1 MSDPTP
7 DEPTSEAEDV
17 GTNVGAAPQRRGRPA
32 LKAAALVGVAA
43 VAIGGLVLIAT
54 SRGNG
59 VSQPAEAA
67 ESVCVPVVMVVR
79 HAEDANGPEPRLTTG
94 GKLHASL
101 YPEMF
106 ESYMS
111 EAHSIGAGGV
121 DAMPCPVGR
130 VIAINPNKNDDN
142 VNPSTNPYN
151 TILPY
156 ATAADITVE
165 VVDPDGVP
173 YTGSYVW
180 NTDRRKALL
189 DNADFSGDE
198 EPTSTI
204 VAWNKAGLNP
214 TAAEAEELKKYNKSA
229 ATYTAEDGLLKKL
242 PTTFTFEA
250 NGDHYTPP
258 RNHFWVFAQQDPT
271 TGTFAIA
278 KRYEQQYSKDGT
290 NWYVQPILPD
300 TDKPTSLRVGPT
312 V

>member
-7 DEPTSEAEDV
+7 DEPISEAEDV
-17 GTNVGAAPQRRGRPA
+17 GTNVGATPQRRGRPA

-43 VAIGGLVLIAT
+43 IALGGLALIAT
-54 SRGNG
+54 SRGDG
-59 VSQPAEAA
+59 VSRRAEGA

-79 HAEDANGPEPRLTTG
+79 HAEDINGPPPVLTTG

-101 YPEMF
+101 YPQMF
-106 ESYMS
+106 QSYMS
-111 EAHSIGAGGV
+111 EAQSIGAGGV
-121 DAMPCPVGR
+121 KALPCPVGR
-130 VIAINPNKNDDN
+130 VIAINPNTNADN

-156 ATAADITVE
+156 ATKADITVE

-173 YTGSYVW
+173 YTSSYVW
-180 NTDRRKALL
+180 NTERRKKLL
-189 DNADFSGDE
+189 KDGA
-198 EPTSTI
+198 TSTV
-204 VAWNKAGLNP
+204 VAWDKAGLNP
-214 TAAEAEELKKYNKSA
+214 DAEEATELAKYIKSA

-242 PTTFTFEA
+242 PTTFTFEED
-250 NGDHYTPP
+250 GKHHKPP
-258 RNHFWVFAQQDPT
+258 RNHFWVFAQQDPA

-300 TDKPTSLRVGPT
+300 TDNPTSLRVVPK